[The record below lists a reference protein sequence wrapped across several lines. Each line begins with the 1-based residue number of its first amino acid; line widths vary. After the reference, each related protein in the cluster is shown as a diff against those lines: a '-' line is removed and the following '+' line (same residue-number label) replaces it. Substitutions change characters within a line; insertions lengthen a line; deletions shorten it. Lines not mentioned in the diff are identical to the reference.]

1 MPEGPEVKRISE
13 KLSGFIVGEK
23 ISSADILGGRYLKHG
38 PPEGFEEFA
47 RSLPAT
53 VTQVDCKG
61 KFIYII
67 FDNGYS
73 LWNTLGMA
81 GSWSP
86 IPTKHSRV
94 KLNFKEGSA
103 YFNDIRNFGTIR
115 VSNDDD
121 RLNEKLDSIG
131 PDMLAENVTNAEF
144 TSRIMKKSN
153 KTIAEAI
160 MNQSVISGVGNY
172 LKSESLYLARISPH
186 RIVKTL
192 STEEMSSL
200 NLAIQSTIRSSY
212 DSGGA
217 TIHTFLDFDGKQ
229 GKYNRRFAVYNQKS
243 DIKGN
248 PVIRETTR
256 DGRTSFWVSQ
266 IQK

>member
-23 ISSADILGGRYLKHG
+23 INSADILGGRYFKHG
-38 PPEGFEEFA
+38 PPDGFEEFV

-61 KFIYII
+61 KFIYIL

-94 KLNFKEGSA
+94 KLNFKDGSA
-103 YFNDIRNFGTIR
+103 YFNDIRNFGTVR
-115 VSNDDD
+115 VSRDNKQLKD
-121 RLNEKLDSIG
+121 KLDSLG
-131 PDMLAENVTNAEF
+131 PDMLAENVTNSEF
-144 TSRIMKKSN
+144 ANQIMKKST
-153 KTIAEAI
+153 KTVAEAI
-160 MNQSVISGVGNY
+160 MNQSVICGVGNY

-186 RIVKTL
+186 RIVETL
-192 STEEMSSL
+192 SREEISNL
-200 NLAIQSTIRSSY
+200 NSAIQCTIRSSY
-212 DSGGA
+212 ASGGA

-229 GKYNRRFAVYNQKS
+229 GEYTRRFAVYNQKS
-243 DIKGN
+243 DIVGN
-248 PVIRETTR
+248 SVVRETTK
-256 DGRTSFWVSQ
+256 DKRTSFWVPE

>member
-23 ISSADILGGRYLKHG
+23 INSADILGGRYLKHG
-38 PPEGFEEFA
+38 PPDGFEEFV

-61 KFIYII
+61 KFIYIL

-103 YFNDIRNFGTIR
+103 YFNDIRNFGTVR
-115 VSNDDD
+115 VSKDSNQ
-121 RLNEKLDSIG
+121 LKEKLDSLG
-131 PDMLAENVTNAEF
+131 PDMLAEEVTNTVFAN
-144 TSRIMKKSN
+144 RIMKKST
-153 KTIAEAI
+153 KTVAEVI
-160 MNQSVISGVGNY
+160 MNQSVICGVGNY

-186 RIVKTL
+186 RIVETL
-192 STEEMSSL
+192 SAEEMSNL
-200 NLAIQSTIRSSY
+200 NAAIQCTIRSSY
-212 DSGGA
+212 ASGGA

-229 GKYNRRFAVYNQKS
+229 GEYTRRFAVYNQKS
-243 DIKGN
+243 DIAGN
-248 PVIRETTR
+248 NVVRETTK
-256 DGRTSFWVSQ
+256 DGRTSFWVPQ
-266 IQK
+266 LQK